1 MIKFRYVLGSIILF
15 LVIWAI
21 YQYIP
26 ISEEGM
32 KIMGVLGIIQ
42 MVYSIG
48 CWFGLTSSM
57 LTPYTVFLFSAYI
70 FTFGQSFLFIFDKV
84 TPDRDLTEL
93 FLPSALIPAQYLT
106 LVFLNFF
113 NIGAILSVKK
123 TRRSYLFPEQ
133 ILKNEQ
139 ATERQVKGI
148 RTVGKFFL
156 AISIVPYIIERVKL
170 FFIVSTLGY
179 SGIYIQEAKVGIF
192 NILNI
197 LSQYFIPGVLC
208 LLLVETVR
216 TRRNIWLLILVAE
229 ACFWLFTGGR
239 SVGVIIASILLL
251 YYHICVKPIEF
262 KRAILIGVVSFFFV
276 SLLGIVSETRT
287 DVNADISQIL
297 KEGFGNSNAFFDALS
312 EMGSSM
318 YPMAATMEVVPQSE
332 GYRNGS
338 TYLYAASSIIPNLGF
353 WDLHPAMKNAN
364 MNQWLQDVMNLN
376 YGPGYSIVAEAYI
389 NFGSLGFIIM
399 LILGF
404 CFGRILTVVVND
416 KSNPLLLV
424 LSFVFCY
431 LIIKTVRNSFL
442 ATVRSVV
449 YYILPIYI
457 YVRYFVNGRIVKK

>member
-1 MIKFRYVLGSIILF
+1 M
-15 LVIWAI
+15 
-21 YQYIP
+21 
-26 ISEEGM
+26 
-32 KIMGVLGIIQ
+32 
-42 MVYSIG
+42 
-48 CWFGLTSSM
+48 
-57 LTPYTVFLFSAYI
+57 
-70 FTFGQSFLFIFDKV
+70 
-84 TPDRDLTEL
+84 
-93 FLPSALIPAQYLT
+93 
-106 LVFLNFF
+106 
-113 NIGAILSVKK
+113 
-123 TRRSYLFPEQ
+123 
-133 ILKNEQ
+133 
-139 ATERQVKGI
+139 
-148 RTVGKFFL
+148 
-156 AISIVPYIIERVKL
+156 
-170 FFIVSTLGY
+170 
-179 SGIYIQEAKVGIF
+179 QEAKVGIY

-216 TRRNIWLLILVAE
+216 TRRNIWILVLVAE
-229 ACFWLFTGGR
+229 ACFWLFAGGR
-239 SVGVIIASILLL
+239 SNGVIIASILLL

-276 SLLGIVSETRT
+276 SFLGIVAETRR
-287 DVNADISQIL
+287 DVNADISQTL

-318 YPMAATMEVVPQSE
+318 YPMVATMEVVPQSQ
-332 GYRNGS
+332 GFRNGS

-404 CFGRILTVVVND
+404 CFGRILNVVIND

>member
-1 MIKFRYVLGSIILF
+1 MKFRYLLGSILLF
-15 LVIWAI
+15 VVIWTI
-21 YQYIP
+21 YQYVP

-32 KIMGVLGIIQ
+32 IIMGVLGLIQ
-42 MVYSIG
+42 MVYSIR
-48 CWFGLTSSM
+48 CWSGLTASM

-113 NIGAILSVKK
+113 NIGSILSIKK
-123 TRRSYLFPEQ
+123 PRRSYLFHEEM
-133 ILKNEQ
+133 INNEQ

-148 RTVGKFFL
+148 RNVGKFFL
-156 AISIVPYIIERVKL
+156 WVSIVPYIIERIKL
-170 FFIVSTLGY
+170 FIIVSTLGY
-179 SGIYIQEAKVGIF
+179 SGIYMQEAKVGIF
-192 NILNI
+192 NILDI
-197 LSQYFIPGVLC
+197 LSQYFIPGILC
-208 LLLVETVR
+208 LLLVETVKS
-216 TRRNIWLLILVAE
+216 RRNIWILILLAE

-239 SVGVIIASILLL
+239 SNGVIILSILLL
-251 YYHICVKPIEF
+251 YYHICVKPI
-262 KRAILIGVVSFFFV
+262 KARHAILIGIMSFFFV
-276 SLLGIVSETRT
+276 SLLGVISETRR
-287 DVNADISQIL
+287 DVNVDVSQTF

-312 EMGSSM
+312 EMGGSM
-318 YPMAATMEVVPQSE
+318 YPLLATMEVVPQNYE
-332 GYRNGS
+332 YRLGS
-338 TYLYAASSIIPNLGF
+338 TYLYAASSIIPNFGF

-364 MNQWLQDVMNLN
+364 LNQWLQDVMNLN
-376 YGPGYSIVAEAYI
+376 HGPGYSIVAEAYI
-389 NFGSLGFIIM
+389 NFGSLGFIMMI
-399 LILGF
+399 ILGF
-404 CFGRILTVVVND
+404 CFGKILNVFVND